1 MGKKGAKGRS
11 SRNID
16 KVEVNAITCMV
27 SFFFLPFA
35 VKKISLLFQFI
46 IFWGK
51 FSIHIL
57 K

>member
-1 MGKKGAKGRS
+1 
-11 SRNID
+11 
-16 KVEVNAITCMV
+16 MV